1 MRNQYCRN
9 CIKRIDMDTL
19 SRILRKVETVQRG
32 LLRTDN
38 DNGKLSW
45 QARAGTDNNLLNCI
59 IEHNE
64 TDISLL
70 SRNVSLI
77 QKDKHDY
84 LYITC
89 RVKEEVKRNTAIIM
103 SLEILRACWFT
114 RRSRG
119 SVTWLQEKYMYDALP
134 EMDIAS

>member
-1 MRNQYCRN
+1 
-9 CIKRIDMDTL
+9 MDTL
-19 SRILRKVETVQRG
+19 HRILRKVETVQLG
-32 LLRTDN
+32 LLRTEN

-59 IEHNE
+59 IENE
-64 TDISLL
+64 IDISLL

-89 RVKEEVKRNTAIIM
+89 RVKEEVKRNTAVIM

-119 SVTWLQEKYMYDALP
+119 SVTWLQEKYMYDAFV